1 MYITELSIKRPVVA
15 TVFSM
20 ILVVFGLF
28 VFSKLPVRELPSG
41 LQPPVIQ
48 VQVDYEGASA
58 EIISSEI
65 VEILEDVIGGV
76 EGVKHIDSTAQMGRA
91 EIKIEFETYIDL
103 DVAANDV
110 REKISRVTDNLPQ
123 DAKAPEILKQASG
136 FTTTMWVSVSGSE
149 KWSDL
154 ELGDYSRRFLIDSF
168 ANIKGVGRVLLG
180 GLRSLSVRVYI
191 NPVLLA
197 ANDLTIQEVEQAL
210 RRENI
215 SLPAGSF
222 DGPNLELSISVDKAY
237 KDLSSIKQLPIKKV
251 KNSVIRLEN
260 IAEVKFGPENEKTL
274 FKAQGKDANPNEKIV
289 GIGIY
294 AKSDA
299 STVELSKRIKER
311 IKEIQ
316 KTLPDGLKLG
326 IAFDRSTFIK
336 ASIFEIW
343 KTLFIA
349 FILVVIIIY
358 LFLGNLKAVIVPA
371 VALPISLISSFL
383 GLFIFDLSINIFV
396 LLSFILAIGII
407 TDDSV
412 IMTDAIY
419 HRIEN
424 GETPLVS
431 SLRGAESITFAII
444 STTLVLVA
452 VFLPLIFIEGISGTL
467 FRETAITLTFAIV
480 VSSFVALTL
489 SPMLASKFLNKNMK
503 KTKIV
508 LKFEKYYKFF
518 LEFYSETLNYW
529 INKQKLIIGFM
540 FFVVIASVL
549 LFNFSPKELLPQ
561 EDRGVYLIIGKTDEG
576 SSFQYTADK
585 AEEIERRLI
594 PLIKKEGE
602 SYKRVV
608 MRVPGFGR
616 ASKSYNSFI
625 IIALLDNWKN
635 RDESAKKIMRKAMG
649 KIVTVPQALAFPISP
664 QSIRVSQ
671 FNKPIQLVLLG
682 KNYEELERWQKVIM
696 LELRKNRNLA
706 AVESDYSKNKPE
718 IKLII
723 NRKKAQDLGISIQS
737 IGTTVSTLFSG
748 KTVTKFNQLGKEYP
762 IILQADIK
770 NRKKS
775 ESLSKIFVR
784 SDTTGKL
791 ISLANLVK
799 FEEVG
804 SAKIL
809 ARYDRQRA
817 VTISARLVGDY
828 TLSEAL
834 SYLEK
839 TVNENVPEASI
850 EWKGKSEE
858 LKETSNE
865 LFIIFALALLT
876 AFLVMAANFNSF
888 IHPVVIFLTV
898 PLSVFGGIIFIL
910 LFNSSINIFSQI
922 ALVILIG
929 ISTKNSILIVDWAN
943 QLRRAGKNIKSAALE
958 ACRRRFRA
966 IIMTSLSTM
975 IAMVPLIV
983 GNIGPGAGEGSRLAV
998 GATIFGGMLI
1008 STFFTLYVT
1017 PTMYVLLTKNTKR
1030 IDAIDI
1036 QLSKEL
1042 KR

>member
-1 MYITELSIKRPVVA
+1 MFITDLSIRRPVVSA
-15 TVFSM
+15 VFSM
-20 ILVVFGLF
+20 ILVIFGLF
-28 VFSKLPVRELPSG
+28 VFFKLPVRELPSG
-41 LQPPVIQ
+41 LQPPVVQ
-48 VQVDYEGASA
+48 VQVDYQGASA

-65 VEILEDVIGGV
+65 VEILEDVIGGA
-76 EGVKHIDSTAQMGRA
+76 EGIKNIDSTSENGRGT
-91 EIKIEFETYIDL
+91 IKIEFDTSIDL
-103 DVAANDV
+103 DAAANDIRDRV
-110 REKISRVTDNLPQ
+110 SRVSDNLPE
-123 DAKAPEILKQASG
+123 DSKAPEILKQSAG
-136 FTTTMWVSVSGSE
+136 FTTSMWVSVSTTV
-149 KWSDL
+149 WSDL
-154 ELGDYSRRFLIDSF
+154 EIGDYTRRYLVDNFS
-168 ANIKGVGRVLLG
+168 NVSGVGRVLVG
-180 GLRSLSVRVYI
+180 GLRELSVRIYI
-191 NPVLLA
+191 DPIKLA
-197 ANDLTIQEVEQAL
+197 ANDLTVQDVEQSL

-215 SLPAGSF
+215 SLPAGILETSNVDF
-222 DGPNLELSISVDKAY
+222 TINLDKAY
-237 KDLSSIKQLPIKKV
+237 KDLDSIKRLPIKKV

-260 IAEVKFGPENEKTL
+260 IAEVKFGPVSEKTL
-274 FKAQGKDANPNEKIV
+274 FKSYSKGGKPNEKVV

-294 AKSDA
+294 AKSGA
-299 STVELSKRIKER
+299 STVELSKKIRER
-311 IKEIQ
+311 IKVVQ
-316 KTLPDGLKLG
+316 KTLPDALKLSV
-326 IAFDRSTFIK
+326 AFDRATYIN
-336 ASIFEIW
+336 AAINEVY
-343 KTLFIA
+343 KTLAIA
-349 FILVVIIIY
+349 FILVIIIIY

-371 VALPISLISSFL
+371 VALPVSLISAAL
-383 GLFIFDLSINIFV
+383 GLWFFDLSINIFV
-396 LLSFILAIGII
+396 LLAAILAIVIVV
-407 TDDSV
+407 DDSI

-419 HRIEN
+419 NRIEN
-424 GETPLVS
+424 GETPLVAAVNGS
-431 SLRGAESITFAII
+431 KSVTFAII

-467 FRETAITLTFAIV
+467 FRETAISLTCAIV

-489 SPMLASKFLNKNMK
+489 SPMLASKFLSKDTK

-508 LKFEKYYKFF
+508 LKFEKYYKSF
-518 LEFYSETLNYW
+518 LEFYSETLKYW
-529 INKQKLIIGFM
+529 ITKDKFVTGFI
-540 FFVVIASVL
+540 FSVVVISVL
-549 LFNFSPKELLPQ
+549 LFNFAPKELLPQ

-585 AEEIERRLI
+585 AEEIERRLT
-594 PLIKKEGE
+594 PLINKEGE
-602 SYKRVV
+602 SYKRIV

-682 KNYEELERWQKVIM
+682 KNYEELELWQKVIM
-696 LELRKNRNLA
+696 VELRKNRNLA

-723 NRKKAQDLGISIQS
+723 NRKKAQDLGVSIQS

-762 IILQADIK
+762 IILQANIE

-791 ISLANLVK
+791 ISLANLVE

-817 VTISARLVGDY
+817 VTISARLIGDY

-834 SYLEK
+834 SFIET
-839 TVNENVPEASI
+839 TVSKNAPEARI

-888 IHPVVIFLTV
+888 IHPVVIMLTV

-929 ISTKNSILIVDWAN
+929 MSTKNSILIVDWAN
-943 QLRRAGKNIKSAALE
+943 QLRRAGKNIQSAALE

-975 IAMVPLIV
+975 IAMVPLLI

-1030 IDAIDI
+1030 IDAVDL

>member
-15 TVFSM
+15 AVFSM

-48 VQVDYEGASA
+48 VQVNYEGASA

-76 EGVKHIDSTAQMGRA
+76 EGVKHIDSTAQIGRA
-91 EIKIEFETYIDL
+91 EIKIEFETSIDL

-110 REKISRVTDNLPQ
+110 REKISRVADNLPQ

-274 FKAQGKDANPNEKIV
+274 FKAQGKDGNPNEKIV

-299 STVELSKRIKER
+299 STVELSKRIKKR

-383 GLFIFDLSINIFV
+383 GLWIFDLSINVFV

-508 LKFEKYYKFF
+508 LKFEKYYKSF
-518 LEFYSETLNYW
+518 LEFYTETLNYW
-529 INKQKLIIGFM
+529 ISKHKVIIGFM
-540 FFVVIASVL
+540 FSVVIASVL
-549 LFNFSPKELLPQ
+549 LFNFAPKELLPQ
-561 EDRGVYLIIGKTDEG
+561 EDRGVYLIVGQTDIG
-576 SSFQYTADK
+576 SSYQYTADK
-585 AEEIERRLI
+585 AEKIERRLI
-594 PLIKKEGE
+594 PLVENEDE
-602 SYKRVV
+602 SYKRLVL
-608 MRVPGFGR
+608 RVPGWGTGN
-616 ASKSYNSFI
+616 SYNSFI
-625 IIALLDNWKN
+625 IIALLDDWKDRN
-635 RDESAKKIMRKAMG
+635 ESAQKIMRKAMG
-649 KIVTVPQALAFPISP
+649 KIVTLPQTLAFPISP

-671 FNKPIQLVLLG
+671 FRKPIQLVLQG
-682 KNYEELERWQKVIM
+682 KSYEELERWQKLIM
-696 LELRKNRNLA
+696 MELRKNKNLA
-706 AVESDYSKNKPE
+706 AIESDFSRQNPE
-718 IKLII
+718 VKFII
-723 NRKKAQDLGISIQS
+723 NRKKAQDLGVSIQS
-737 IGTTVSTLFSG
+737 INETVQTLFSG
-748 KTVTKFNQLGKEYP
+748 KTVTKFNQMGKEYP
-762 IILQADIK
+762 IILQAGIE

-775 ESLSKIFVR
+775 ENLTKIFVR
-784 SDTTGKL
+784 SSTTGKL
-791 ISLANLVK
+791 ISLANLVE

-839 TVNENVPEASI
+839 TVNENVPEARI

-898 PLSVFGGIIFIL
+898 PLSIFGGIIFIL

-943 QLRRAGKNIKSAALE
+943 QLRRAGKNIQSAALE

-975 IAMVPLIV
+975 IAMVPLLV

-1030 IDAIDI
+1030 IDAVDL
-1036 QLSKEL
+1036 QLNKEL

>member
-15 TVFSM
+15 AVFSM

-76 EGVKHIDSTAQMGRA
+76 EGVKHIDSTAQIGRA
-91 EIKIEFETYIDL
+91 EIKIEFETSIDL

-110 REKISRVTDNLPQ
+110 REKISRVADNLPQ

-210 RRENI
+210 RRENM

-274 FKAQGKDANPNEKIV
+274 FKAQGKDGNPNEKIV

-299 STVELSKRIKER
+299 STVELSKRIKKR

-383 GLFIFDLSINIFV
+383 GLWIFDLSINVFV

-508 LKFEKYYKFF
+508 LKFEKYYKSF
-518 LEFYSETLNYW
+518 LEFYMETLNYW
-529 INKQKLIIGFM
+529 IRKHKVIIGFM
-540 FFVVIASVL
+540 FSVVIASVL
-549 LFNFSPKELLPQ
+549 LFNFAPKELLPQ
-561 EDRGVYLIIGKTDEG
+561 EDRGVYLIVGQTDIG
-576 SSFQYTADK
+576 SSYQYTADK
-585 AEEIERRLI
+585 AEKIERRLI
-594 PLIKKEGE
+594 PLVENEDE
-602 SYKRVV
+602 SYKRLVL
-608 MRVPGFGR
+608 RVPGWGTGN
-616 ASKSYNSFI
+616 SYNSFI
-625 IIALLDNWKN
+625 IIALLDDWKDRN
-635 RDESAKKIMRKAMG
+635 ESAQKIMRKAMG
-649 KIVTVPQALAFPISP
+649 KIVTLPQTLAFPISP

-671 FNKPIQLVLLG
+671 FRKPIQLVLQG
-682 KNYEELERWQKVIM
+682 KSYEELERWQKLIM
-696 LELRKNRNLA
+696 MELRKNKNLA
-706 AVESDYSKNKPE
+706 AIESDFSRQNPE
-718 IKLII
+718 VKFII
-723 NRKKAQDLGISIQS
+723 NRKKAQDLGVSIQS
-737 IGTTVSTLFSG
+737 INETVQTLFSG
-748 KTVTKFNQLGKEYP
+748 KTVTKFNQMGKEYP
-762 IILQADIK
+762 IILQAGIE

-775 ESLSKIFVR
+775 ENLTKIFVR
-784 SDTTGKL
+784 SSTTGKL
-791 ISLANLVK
+791 ISLANLVE

-839 TVNENVPEASI
+839 TVNENVPEARI

-898 PLSVFGGIIFIL
+898 PLSIFGGIIFIL

-943 QLRRAGKNIKSAALE
+943 QLRRAGKNIQSAALE

-975 IAMVPLIV
+975 IAMVPLLV

-1030 IDAIDI
+1030 IDAVDL
-1036 QLSKEL
+1036 QLNKEL

>member
-15 TVFSM
+15 AVFSM

-48 VQVDYEGASA
+48 VQINYEGASA

-76 EGVKHIDSTAQMGRA
+76 EGVKHIDSTAQIGRA
-91 EIKIEFETYIDL
+91 EIKIEFETSIDL

-110 REKISRVTDNLPQ
+110 REKISRVADNLPQ
-123 DAKAPEILKQASG
+123 DAKAPEILKQSSG

-210 RRENI
+210 RRENM

-274 FKAQGKDANPNEKIV
+274 FKAQGKDGNPNEKIV

-299 STVELSKRIKER
+299 STVELSKRIKKR

-383 GLFIFDLSINIFV
+383 GLYIFDLSINVFV

-508 LKFEKYYKFF
+508 LKFEKYYKSF
-518 LEFYSETLNYW
+518 LEFYTETLNYW
-529 INKQKLIIGFM
+529 ISKHKVIIGFM
-540 FFVVIASVL
+540 FSVVIASVL
-549 LFNFSPKELLPQ
+549 LFNFAPKELLPQ
-561 EDRGVYLIIGKTDEG
+561 EDRGVYLIVGQTDIG
-576 SSFQYTADK
+576 SSYQYTADK
-585 AEEIERRLI
+585 AEKIERRLI
-594 PLIKKEGE
+594 PLVENEDE
-602 SYKRVV
+602 SYKRLVL
-608 MRVPGFGR
+608 RVPGWGTGN
-616 ASKSYNSFI
+616 SYNSFI
-625 IIALLDNWKN
+625 IIALLDDWKDRN
-635 RDESAKKIMRKAMG
+635 ESAQKIMRKAMG
-649 KIVTVPQALAFPISP
+649 KIVTLPQTLAFPISP

-671 FNKPIQLVLLG
+671 FRKPIQLVLQG
-682 KNYEELERWQKVIM
+682 KSYEELERWQKLIM
-696 LELRKNRNLA
+696 MELRKNKNLA
-706 AVESDYSKNKPE
+706 AIESDFSRQNPE
-718 IKLII
+718 VKFII
-723 NRKKAQDLGISIQS
+723 NRKKAQDLGVSIQS
-737 IGTTVSTLFSG
+737 INETVQTLFSG
-748 KTVTKFNQLGKEYP
+748 KTVTKFNQMGKEYP
-762 IILQADIK
+762 IILQAGIE

-775 ESLSKIFVR
+775 ENLTKIFVR
-784 SDTTGKL
+784 SSTTGKL
-791 ISLANLVK
+791 ISLANLVE

-834 SYLEK
+834 GYLEK
-839 TVNENVPEASI
+839 TVNENVPEARI

-898 PLSVFGGIIFIL
+898 PLSIFGGIIFIL

-943 QLRRAGKNIKSAALE
+943 QLRRAGKNIQSAALE

-975 IAMVPLIV
+975 IAMVPLLI

-1030 IDAIDI
+1030 IDAVDL

>member
-1 MYITELSIKRPVVA
+1 MFITDLSIRRPVVSA
-15 TVFSM
+15 VFSM
-20 ILVVFGLF
+20 ILVIFGLF
-28 VFSKLPVRELPSG
+28 VFFKLPVRELPSG
-41 LQPPVIQ
+41 LQPPVVQ
-48 VQVDYEGASA
+48 VQVDYQGASA

-65 VEILEDVIGGV
+65 VEILEDVIGGA
-76 EGVKHIDSTAQMGRA
+76 EGIKNIDSTSENGRGT
-91 EIKIEFETYIDL
+91 IKIEFDTSIDL
-103 DVAANDV
+103 DAAANDIRDRV
-110 REKISRVTDNLPQ
+110 SRVSDNLPE
-123 DAKAPEILKQASG
+123 DSKAPEILKQSAG
-136 FTTTMWVSVSGSE
+136 FTTSMWVSVSTTV
-149 KWSDL
+149 WSDL
-154 ELGDYSRRFLIDSF
+154 EIGDYTRRYLVDNFS
-168 ANIKGVGRVLLG
+168 NVSGVGRVLVG
-180 GLRSLSVRVYI
+180 GLRELSVRIYI
-191 NPVLLA
+191 DPIKLA
-197 ANDLTIQEVEQAL
+197 ANDLTVQDVEQSL

-215 SLPAGSF
+215 SLPAGILETSNVDF
-222 DGPNLELSISVDKAY
+222 TINLDKAY
-237 KDLSSIKQLPIKKV
+237 KDLDSIKRLPIKKV

-260 IAEVKFGPENEKTL
+260 IAEVKFGPVSEKTL
-274 FKAQGKDANPNEKIV
+274 FKSYSKGGKPNEKVV

-294 AKSDA
+294 AKSGA
-299 STVELSKRIKER
+299 STVELSKKIRER
-311 IKEIQ
+311 IKVVQ
-316 KTLPDGLKLG
+316 KTLPDALKLSV
-326 IAFDRSTFIK
+326 AFDRATYIN
-336 ASIFEIW
+336 AAINEVY
-343 KTLFIA
+343 KTLAIA
-349 FILVVIIIY
+349 FILVIIIIY

-371 VALPISLISSFL
+371 VALPVSLISAAL
-383 GLFIFDLSINIFV
+383 GLWFFDLSINIFV
-396 LLSFILAIGII
+396 LLAAILAIGIVV
-407 TDDSV
+407 DDSI

-419 HRIEN
+419 NRIEN
-424 GETPLVS
+424 GETPLVAAVNGS
-431 SLRGAESITFAII
+431 KSVTFAII

-467 FRETAITLTFAIV
+467 FRETAISLTCAIV

-489 SPMLASKFLNKNMK
+489 SPMLASKFLSKDTK

-508 LKFEKYYKFF
+508 LKFEKYYKSF
-518 LEFYSETLNYW
+518 LEFYSETLKYW
-529 INKQKLIIGFM
+529 ITKDKFVTGFI
-540 FFVVIASVL
+540 FSVVVISVL
-549 LFNFSPKELLPQ
+549 LFNFAPKELLPQ

-585 AEEIERRLI
+585 AEEIERRLT
-594 PLIKKEGE
+594 PLINKEGE
-602 SYKRVV
+602 SYKRIV

-682 KNYEELERWQKVIM
+682 KNYEELELWQKVIM
-696 LELRKNRNLA
+696 VELRKNRNLA

-723 NRKKAQDLGISIQS
+723 NRKKAQDLGVSIQS

-762 IILQADIK
+762 IILQADIE

-791 ISLANLVK
+791 ISLANLVE

-817 VTISARLVGDY
+817 VTISARLIGDY

-834 SYLEK
+834 SFIET
-839 TVNENVPEASI
+839 TVSKNAPEARI

-888 IHPVVIFLTV
+888 IHPVVIMLTV

-929 ISTKNSILIVDWAN
+929 MSTKNSILIVDWAN
-943 QLRRAGKNIKSAALE
+943 QLRRAGKNIQSAALE

-975 IAMVPLIV
+975 IAMVPLLI

-1030 IDAIDI
+1030 IDAVDL

>member
-1 MYITELSIKRPVVA
+1 MYITDLSIRRPVVA
-15 TVFSM
+15 AVFSM

-28 VFSKLPVRELPSG
+28 VFWKLPVRELPSG
-41 LQPPVIQ
+41 LQPPVVQ
-48 VQVDYEGASA
+48 VQVDYQGASA

-65 VEILEDVIGGV
+65 VEIIEDVLGGA
-76 EGVKHIDSTAQMGRA
+76 EGIKNIDSTSENGRGT
-91 EIKIEFETYIDL
+91 IKIEFDTSIDL
-103 DVAANDV
+103 DAATNDIRDRV
-110 REKISRVTDNLPQ
+110 SRVADNLPE
-123 DAKAPEILKQASG
+123 DAESPEILKQSAG
-136 FTTTMWVSVSGSE
+136 FTTSMWLSVSSST
-149 KWSDL
+149 WSDL
-154 ELGDYSRRFLIDSF
+154 EIGDYTRRYLVDNFS
-168 ANIKGVGRVLLG
+168 NVKGVGRILVG
-180 GLRSLSVRVYI
+180 GLRELSVRIYI
-191 NPVLLA
+191 SPAKLA
-197 ANDLTIQEVEQAL
+197 ANNLTIQEVEQAL
-210 RRENI
+210 RKENI
-215 SLPAGSF
+215 SLPAGSLEATNI
-222 DGPNLELSISVDKAY
+222 DLTINLDKAY
-237 KDLSSIKQLPIKKV
+237 KDLSSIKQLPIKKI

-260 IAEVKFGPENEKTL
+260 IADVKYGPVSEKTL
-274 FKAQGKDANPNEKIV
+274 FKAQSKEGKPNEKVV

-294 AKSDA
+294 AKSGA
-299 STVELSKRIKER
+299 STVELSKKIKER
-311 IKEIQ
+311 IKEVE
-316 KTLPDGLKLG
+316 KTLPEGLKLG
-326 IAFDRSTFIK
+326 VSFDRATYIN
-336 ASIFEIW
+336 AAITEVY
-343 KTLFIA
+343 KTLVIA

-371 VALPISLISSFL
+371 VALPVSLISAAL
-383 GLFIFDLSINIFV
+383 GLWFFDLSINIFV
-396 LLSFILAIGII
+396 LLAAILAIGII

-419 HRIEN
+419 NRIEN
-424 GETPLVS
+424 GETPLVAAVNGS
-431 SLRGAESITFAII
+431 KSVTFAII

-467 FRETAITLTFAIV
+467 FRETAISLTFAIV

-489 SPMLASKFLNKNMK
+489 SPMLGSKFLNTNKK
-503 KTKIV
+503 KTRII
-508 LKFEKYYKFF
+508 LRFEKYYKSF

-529 INKQKLIIGFM
+529 INKQKIIIIFM
-540 FFVVIASVL
+540 FSIIAVSIL
-549 LFNFSPKELLPQ
+549 LFNFASKELLPQ
-561 EDRGVYLIIGKTDEG
+561 EDRGVYLVIGKTDEG

-602 SYKRVV
+602 SYKRVI

-625 IIALLDNWKN
+625 IIALLDDWKERN
-635 RDESAKKIMRKAMG
+635 ESAKKIMRKAIG
-649 KIVTVPQALAFPISP
+649 KIVSVPQALAFPISP
-664 QSIRVSQ
+664 QSIRVSSY
-671 FNKPIQLVLLG
+671 NKPVQMVLLG
-682 KNYEELERWQKVIM
+682 NSYDQLEKWQKLLM
-696 LELRKNRNLA
+696 FELRKNRNLA
-706 AVESDYSKNKPE
+706 AIESDYSKNKPE
-718 IKLII
+718 IKLVI
-723 NRKKAQDLGISIQS
+723 NRKKAQDLGVSIQS
-737 IGTTVSTLFSG
+737 IGSTISTLFSG
-748 KTVTKFNQLGKEYP
+748 KTVTKFNKLGKEYP
-762 IILQADIK
+762 IILQADIE

-775 ESLSKIFVR
+775 GTLSKIFVR
-784 SDTTGKL
+784 SDSSGKL
-791 ISLANLVK
+791 ISLANLVE

-817 VTISARLVGDY
+817 VTISARLIGDY

-834 SYLEK
+834 NFLEK
-839 TVNENVPEASI
+839 TVNRVTPEARI

-865 LFIIFALALLT
+865 LFIIFALALIT

-888 IHPVVIFLTV
+888 IHPAVIMLTV

-943 QLRRAGKNIKSAALE
+943 QLRRSGKNIQVAAVE
-958 ACRRRFRA
+958 ACKRRFRA

-975 IAMVPLIV
+975 IAMVPLLI

-1017 PTMYVLLTKNTKR
+1017 PTMYVLLTKNTER
-1030 IDAIDI
+1030 IDAVDL
-1036 QLSKEL
+1036 QLNKEL

>member
-1 MYITELSIKRPVVA
+1 MFITDLSIRRPVVSA
-15 TVFSM
+15 VFSM

-28 VFSKLPVRELPSG
+28 VFWKLPVRELPSG
-41 LQPPVIQ
+41 LQPPVVQ
-48 VQVDYEGASA
+48 VQVDYQGASA

-65 VEILEDVIGGV
+65 VEIIEDVIGGA
-76 EGVKHIDSTAQMGRA
+76 EGIKNIDSTSENGRA
-91 EIKIEFETYIDL
+91 TIKIEFDTSIDL
-103 DVAANDV
+103 DAATNDIRDRV
-110 REKISRVTDNLPQ
+110 SRVADNLPE
-123 DAKAPEILKQASG
+123 DADAPEILKQSAG
-136 FTTTMWVSVSGSE
+136 FTTSMWLSVSSTT
-149 KWSDL
+149 WTDL
-154 ELGDYSRRFLIDSF
+154 EIGDYTRRYLVDNFS
-168 ANIKGVGRVLLG
+168 NVKGVGRILVG
-180 GLRSLSVRVYI
+180 GLRELSVRIYI
-191 NPVLLA
+191 SPTKLA
-197 ANDLTIQEVEQAL
+197 ANDLTVQEVEQAI
-210 RRENI
+210 RNENI
-215 SLPAGSF
+215 SLPAGSLEATNI
-222 DGPNLELSISVDKAY
+222 DLTINLDKAY
-237 KDLSSIKQLPIKKV
+237 KDLSSIKQLPIKKI

-260 IAEVKFGPENEKTL
+260 VAEIKYGPVSEKTL
-274 FKAQGKDANPNEKIV
+274 FKAQSKEGGPNEKVV

-294 AKSDA
+294 AKSGA
-299 STVELSKRIKER
+299 STVELSKKIRER
-311 IKEIQ
+311 IKVVQ

-326 IAFDRSTFIK
+326 VSFDRATYINAAINEVYKTLAIAFV
-336 ASIFEIW
+336 
-343 KTLFIA
+343 
-349 FILVVIIIY
+349 LVVIIIY

-371 VALPISLISSFL
+371 VALPVSLISAAL
-383 GLFIFDLSINIFV
+383 GLWFFDLSINIFV
-396 LLSFILAIGII
+396 LLAAILAIGIVV
-407 TDDSV
+407 DDSI

-419 HRIEN
+419 NRVEN
-424 GETPLVS
+424 GETPLVAS
-431 SLRGAESITFAII
+431 VNGSKSVTFAII

-467 FRETAITLTFAIV
+467 FRETAISLTFAIV

-489 SPMLASKFLNKNMK
+489 SPMLGSKFLSKNTK
-503 KTKIV
+503 KSKVV
-508 LKFEKYYKFF
+508 LKFDKYYQAF

-529 INKQKLIIGFM
+529 INKQRLVIGFM
-540 FFVVIASVL
+540 IFVVLASVL

-561 EDRGVYLIIGKTDEG
+561 EDRGVYLVIGKTDEG

-585 AEEIERRLI
+585 AEEIESRLI
-594 PLIKKEGE
+594 PLIKKDGE
-602 SYKRVV
+602 SYKRVI

-625 IIALLDNWKN
+625 IIALLDDWKDRN
-635 RDESAKKIMRKAMG
+635 ESAKKIMRKAIG

-664 QSIRVSQ
+664 QSIRVSSY
-671 FNKPIQLVLLG
+671 NKPVQMVLLG
-682 KNYEELERWQKVIM
+682 NSYDQLERWQKLIM

-706 AVESDYSKNKPE
+706 AVESDYSRNKPE
-718 IKLII
+718 IKVVI
-723 NRKKAQDLGISIQS
+723 NRKKAQDLGVSIQS
-737 IGTTVSTLFSG
+737 IGSTVNTLFSG
-748 KTVTKFNQLGKEYP
+748 KTVTKFNRLGKEYP

-791 ISLANLVK
+791 ISLANLVEFK
-799 FEEVG
+799 EVG

-817 VTISARLVGDY
+817 VTISARLIGDY
-828 TLSEAL
+828 TLSEAI

-839 TVNENVPEASI
+839 IVSKNASDARI

-865 LFIIFALALLT
+865 LFIIFALALVT

-888 IHPVVIFLTV
+888 IHPAVIMLTV

-943 QLRRAGKNIKSAALE
+943 QLRRSGKNIQSAALE

-966 IIMTSLSTM
+966 IIMTSISTM
-975 IAMVPLIV
+975 IAMLPLLV

-1017 PTMYVLLTKNTKR
+1017 PTMYVLFTKNTKR
-1030 IDAIDI
+1030 IDAVDL

>member
-1 MYITELSIKRPVVA
+1 MFITDLSIRRPVVSA
-15 TVFSM
+15 VFSM
-20 ILVVFGLF
+20 ILVIFGLF
-28 VFSKLPVRELPSG
+28 VFFKLPVRELPSG
-41 LQPPVIQ
+41 LQPPVVQ
-48 VQVDYEGASA
+48 VQVDYQGASA

-65 VEILEDVIGGV
+65 VEILEDVIGGA
-76 EGVKHIDSTAQMGRA
+76 EGIKNIDSTSENGRGT
-91 EIKIEFETYIDL
+91 IKIEFDTSIDL
-103 DVAANDV
+103 DAAANDIRDRV
-110 REKISRVTDNLPQ
+110 SRVSDNLPE
-123 DAKAPEILKQASG
+123 DSKAPEILKQSAG
-136 FTTTMWVSVSGSE
+136 FTTSMWVSVSTTV
-149 KWSDL
+149 WSDL
-154 ELGDYSRRFLIDSF
+154 EIGDYTRRYLVDNFS
-168 ANIKGVGRVLLG
+168 NVPGVGRVLVG
-180 GLRSLSVRVYI
+180 GLRELSVRIYI
-191 NPVLLA
+191 DPIKLA
-197 ANDLTIQEVEQAL
+197 ANDLTVQDVEQSL

-215 SLPAGSF
+215 SLPAGILETSNVDF
-222 DGPNLELSISVDKAY
+222 TINLDKAY
-237 KDLSSIKQLPIKKV
+237 KDLDSIKRLPIKKV

-260 IAEVKFGPENEKTL
+260 IAEVKFGPVSEKTL
-274 FKAQGKDANPNEKIV
+274 FKSYSKGGKPNEKVV

-294 AKSDA
+294 AKSGA
-299 STVELSKRIKER
+299 STVELSKKIRER
-311 IKEIQ
+311 IKVVQ
-316 KTLPDGLKLG
+316 KTLPDALKLSV
-326 IAFDRSTFIK
+326 AFDRATYIN
-336 ASIFEIW
+336 AAINEVY
-343 KTLFIA
+343 KTLAIA

-358 LFLGNLKAVIVPA
+358 LFLGNIKAVIVPA
-371 VALPISLISSFL
+371 VALPVSLISAAL
-383 GLFIFDLSINIFV
+383 GLWFFGLSINIFV
-396 LLSFILAIGII
+396 LLAAILAIGII

-424 GETPLVS
+424 GETPLLAAVNGS
-431 SLRGAESITFAII
+431 KSVTFAII

-467 FRETAITLTFAIV
+467 FRETAISLTCAIV

-489 SPMLASKFLNKNMK
+489 SPMLASKFLSKDTK

-508 LKFEKYYKFF
+508 LKFEKYYKSF
-518 LEFYSETLNYW
+518 LEFYSETLKYW
-529 INKQKLIIGFM
+529 ITKDKFVTGFI
-540 FFVVIASVL
+540 FSVVVISVL
-549 LFNFSPKELLPQ
+549 LFNFAPKELLPQ

-585 AEEIERRLI
+585 AEEIERRLT
-594 PLIKKEGE
+594 PLINKEGE
-602 SYKRVV
+602 SYKRIV

-682 KNYEELERWQKVIM
+682 KNYEELELWQKVIM
-696 LELRKNRNLA
+696 VELRKNRNLA

-723 NRKKAQDLGISIQS
+723 NRKKAQDLGVSIQS

-762 IILQADIK
+762 IILQANIE

-791 ISLANLVK
+791 ISLANLVE

-817 VTISARLVGDY
+817 VTISARLIGDY

-834 SYLEK
+834 SFIET
-839 TVNENVPEASI
+839 TVSKNAPEARI

-888 IHPVVIFLTV
+888 IHPVVIMLTV

-929 ISTKNSILIVDWAN
+929 MSTKNSILIVDWAN
-943 QLRRAGKNIKSAALE
+943 QLRRAGKNIQSAALE

-975 IAMVPLIV
+975 IAMVPLLI

-1030 IDAIDI
+1030 IDAVDL

>member
-1 MYITELSIKRPVVA
+1 MFITDLSIRRPVVSA
-15 TVFSM
+15 VFSI

-28 VFSKLPVRELPSG
+28 VFWKLPVRELPSG
-41 LQPPVIQ
+41 LQPPVVQ
-48 VQVDYEGASA
+48 VQVDYQGASA

-65 VEILEDVIGGV
+65 VEIIEDVIGGA
-76 EGVKHIDSTAQMGRA
+76 EGIKNIDSTSENGRA
-91 EIKIEFETYIDL
+91 TIKIEFDTSIDL
-103 DVAANDV
+103 DAATNDIRDRV
-110 REKISRVTDNLPQ
+110 SRVADNLPE
-123 DAKAPEILKQASG
+123 DSDAPEILKQSAG
-136 FTTTMWVSVSGSE
+136 FTTSMWLSVSSTT
-149 KWSDL
+149 WSDL
-154 ELGDYSRRFLIDSF
+154 EIGDYTRRYLVDNFS
-168 ANIKGVGRVLLG
+168 NVKGVGRILVG
-180 GLRSLSVRVYI
+180 GLRELSVRVYI
-191 NPVLLA
+191 SPAKLA

-210 RRENI
+210 RKENI
-215 SLPAGSF
+215 SLPAGSLEATNI
-222 DGPNLELSISVDKAY
+222 DLTINLDKAY
-237 KDLSSIKQLPIKKV
+237 KDLSSIKQLPIKKI

-260 IAEVKFGPENEKTL
+260 IAEVKYGPVSEKTL
-274 FKAQGKDANPNEKIV
+274 FKAQSKDGEPNEKVV

-294 AKSDA
+294 AKSGA
-299 STVELSKRIKER
+299 STVELSKKIRER
-311 IKEIQ
+311 IKIVQ

-326 IAFDRSTFIK
+326 VSFDRATYINAAINEVYKTLVIAFF
-336 ASIFEIW
+336 
-343 KTLFIA
+343 
-349 FILVVIIIY
+349 LVVIIIY

-371 VALPISLISSFL
+371 VALPVSLISAAL
-383 GLFIFDLSINIFV
+383 GLWFFDLSINIFV
-396 LLSFILAIGII
+396 LLAAILAIGIVV
-407 TDDSV
+407 DDSI

-419 HRIEN
+419 NRVEN
-424 GETPLVS
+424 GESPLVAS
-431 SLRGAESITFAII
+431 VNGSKSVTFAII

-467 FRETAITLTFAIV
+467 FRETAISLTFAII

-489 SPMLASKFLNKNMK
+489 SPMLGSKFLNA
-503 KTKIV
+503 KTKKSKVV
-508 LKFEKYYKFF
+508 LKFEKYYKSF
-518 LEFYSETLNYW
+518 LDFYSETLNYW
-529 INKQKLIIGFM
+529 INKQKLIVGFM
-540 FFVVIASVL
+540 FFIVIASVL
-549 LFNFSPKELLPQ
+549 LFNFAPKELLPQ
-561 EDRGVYLIIGKTDEG
+561 EDRGVYLVIGKTDEG

-594 PLIKKEGE
+594 PLIKKDGE
-602 SYKRVV
+602 SYKRVI

-625 IIALLDNWKN
+625 IIALLDDWKD
-635 RDESAKKIMRKAMG
+635 RSESAKKIMRKAIG

-664 QSIRVSQ
+664 QSIRVSSY
-671 FNKPIQLVLLG
+671 NKPVQMVLLG
-682 KNYEELERWQKVIM
+682 NSYDQLERWQKSIM
-696 LELRKNRNLA
+696 IELRKNKNLA
-706 AVESDYSKNKPE
+706 AVESDYSRNKPE
-718 IKLII
+718 IKLVI
-723 NRKKAQDLGISIQS
+723 NRKKAQDLGVSIQS
-737 IGTTVSTLFSG
+737 IGSTINTLFSG
-748 KTVTKFNQLGKEYP
+748 KTVTKFNRKGKEYP
-762 IILQADIK
+762 IILQANID

-775 ESLSKIFVR
+775 ETLSKIFVR

-791 ISLANLVK
+791 VSLANLVE
-799 FEEVG
+799 FNEVG

-828 TLSEAL
+828 TLTEAL

-839 TVNENVPEASI
+839 TTNKNVPDARI

-865 LFIIFALALLT
+865 LFIIFALALVT

-888 IHPVVIFLTV
+888 IHPAVIMLTV

-943 QLRRAGKNIKSAALE
+943 QLRRTGKNIQSAALE

-975 IAMVPLIV
+975 IAMLPLLV

-1030 IDAIDI
+1030 IDAVDL
-1036 QLSKEL
+1036 QLSREL
-1042 KR
+1042 KK

>member
-15 TVFSM
+15 AVFSM

-48 VQVDYEGASA
+48 VQVNYEGASA

-76 EGVKHIDSTAQMGRA
+76 EGVKHIDSTAQIGRA
-91 EIKIEFETYIDL
+91 EIKIEFETSIDL

-110 REKISRVTDNLPQ
+110 REKISRVADNLPQ
-123 DAKAPEILKQASG
+123 DAKAPEILKQSSG

-210 RRENI
+210 RRENM

-274 FKAQGKDANPNEKIV
+274 FKAQGKDGNPNEKIV

-299 STVELSKRIKER
+299 STVELSKRIKKR

-383 GLFIFDLSINIFV
+383 GLWIFDLSINVFV

-424 GETPLVS
+424 GETPLVA

-508 LKFEKYYKFF
+508 LKFEKYYKSF
-518 LEFYSETLNYW
+518 LEFYTETLNYW
-529 INKQKLIIGFM
+529 ISKHKVIIGFM
-540 FFVVIASVL
+540 FSVVIASVL
-549 LFNFSPKELLPQ
+549 LFNFAPKELLPQ
-561 EDRGVYLIIGKTDEG
+561 EDRGVYLIVGQTDIG
-576 SSFQYTADK
+576 SSYQYTVDK
-585 AEEIERRLI
+585 AEKIERRLI
-594 PLIKKEGE
+594 PLVENEDE
-602 SYKRVV
+602 SYKRLVL
-608 MRVPGFGR
+608 RVPGWGTGN
-616 ASKSYNSFI
+616 SYNSFI
-625 IIALLDNWKN
+625 IIALLDDWKDRN
-635 RDESAKKIMRKAMG
+635 ESAQKIMRKAMG
-649 KIVTVPQALAFPISP
+649 KIVTLPQTLAFPISP

-671 FNKPIQLVLLG
+671 FRKPIQLVLQG
-682 KNYEELERWQKVIM
+682 KSYEELERWQKLIM
-696 LELRKNRNLA
+696 MELRKNKNLA
-706 AVESDYSKNKPE
+706 AIESDFSRQNPE
-718 IKLII
+718 VKFII
-723 NRKKAQDLGISIQS
+723 NRKKAQDLGVSIQS
-737 IGTTVSTLFSG
+737 INETVQTLFSG
-748 KTVTKFNQLGKEYP
+748 KTVTKFNQMGKEYP
-762 IILQADIK
+762 IILQAGIE

-775 ESLSKIFVR
+775 ENLTKIFVR
-784 SDTTGKL
+784 SSTTGKL
-791 ISLANLVK
+791 ISLANLVE

-839 TVNENVPEASI
+839 TVNENVSEARI
-850 EWKGKSEE
+850 KWKGKSEE

-898 PLSVFGGIIFIL
+898 PLSIFGGIIFIL

-943 QLRRAGKNIKSAALE
+943 QLRRAGKNIQSAALE

-975 IAMVPLIV
+975 IAMVPLLV

-1030 IDAIDI
+1030 IDAVDL
-1036 QLSKEL
+1036 QLNKEL

>member
-15 TVFSM
+15 AVFSM

-48 VQVDYEGASA
+48 VQVNYEGASA

-76 EGVKHIDSTAQMGRA
+76 EGVKHIDSTAQIGRA
-91 EIKIEFETYIDL
+91 EIKIEFETSIDL

-210 RRENI
+210 RRENM

-274 FKAQGKDANPNEKIV
+274 FKAQGKDGNPNEKIV

-299 STVELSKRIKER
+299 STVELSKRIKKR

-383 GLFIFDLSINIFV
+383 GLWIFDLSINVFV

-424 GETPLVS
+424 GETPLVA

-508 LKFEKYYKFF
+508 LKFEKYYKSF
-518 LEFYSETLNYW
+518 LEFYTETLNYW
-529 INKQKLIIGFM
+529 ISKHKVIIGFM
-540 FFVVIASVL
+540 FSVVIASVL
-549 LFNFSPKELLPQ
+549 LFNFAPKELLPQ
-561 EDRGVYLIIGKTDEG
+561 EDRGVYLIVGQTDIG
-576 SSFQYTADK
+576 SSYQYTVDK
-585 AEEIERRLI
+585 AEKIERRLI
-594 PLIKKEGE
+594 PLVENEDE
-602 SYKRVV
+602 SYKRLVL
-608 MRVPGFGR
+608 RVPGWGTGN
-616 ASKSYNSFI
+616 SYNSFI
-625 IIALLDNWKN
+625 IIALLDDWKDRN
-635 RDESAKKIMRKAMG
+635 ESAQKIMRKAMG
-649 KIVTVPQALAFPISP
+649 KIVTLPQTLAFPISP

-671 FNKPIQLVLLG
+671 FRKPIQLVLQG
-682 KNYEELERWQKVIM
+682 KSYEELERWQKLIM
-696 LELRKNRNLA
+696 MELRKNKNLA
-706 AVESDYSKNKPE
+706 AIESDFSRQNPE
-718 IKLII
+718 VKFII
-723 NRKKAQDLGISIQS
+723 NRKKAQDLGVSIQS
-737 IGTTVSTLFSG
+737 INETVQTLFSG
-748 KTVTKFNQLGKEYP
+748 KTVTKFNQMGKEYP
-762 IILQADIK
+762 IILQAGIE

-775 ESLSKIFVR
+775 ENLTKIFVR
-784 SDTTGKL
+784 SSTTGKL
-791 ISLANLVK
+791 ISLANLVE

-839 TVNENVPEASI
+839 TVNENVPEARI

-898 PLSVFGGIIFIL
+898 PLSIFGGIIFIL

-943 QLRRAGKNIKSAALE
+943 QLRRAGKNIQSAALE

-975 IAMVPLIV
+975 IAMVPLLV

-1030 IDAIDI
+1030 IDAVDL
-1036 QLSKEL
+1036 QLNKEL

>member
-15 TVFSM
+15 AVFSM

-76 EGVKHIDSTAQMGRA
+76 EGVKHIDSTAQIGRA
-91 EIKIEFETYIDL
+91 EIKIEFETSIDL

-110 REKISRVTDNLPQ
+110 REKISRVADNLPQ

-210 RRENI
+210 RRENM

-274 FKAQGKDANPNEKIV
+274 FKAQGKDGNPNEKIV

-299 STVELSKRIKER
+299 STVELSKRIKKR

-383 GLFIFDLSINIFV
+383 GLWIFDLSINVFV

-508 LKFEKYYKFF
+508 LKFEKYYKSF
-518 LEFYSETLNYW
+518 LEFYIETLNYW
-529 INKQKLIIGFM
+529 ISKHKVIIGFM
-540 FFVVIASVL
+540 FSVVIVSVL
-549 LFNFSPKELLPQ
+549 LFNFAPKELLPQ
-561 EDRGVYLIIGKTDEG
+561 EDRGVYLIIGQTDIG
-576 SSFQYTADK
+576 SSYQYTADK
-585 AEEIERRLI
+585 AEKIERRLI
-594 PLIKKEGE
+594 PLVEKEDE
-602 SYKRVV
+602 SYKRLVL
-608 MRVPGFGR
+608 RVPGWGTGN
-616 ASKSYNSFI
+616 SYNSFI
-625 IIALLDNWKN
+625 IIALLDDWKDRN
-635 RDESAKKIMRKAMG
+635 ESAQKIMRKAMG
-649 KIVTVPQALAFPISP
+649 KIVTLPQTLAFPISP

-671 FNKPIQLVLLG
+671 FRKPIQLVLQG
-682 KNYEELERWQKVIM
+682 KSYEELERWQKLIM
-696 LELRKNRNLA
+696 MELRKNKNLA
-706 AVESDYSKNKPE
+706 AIESDFSRQNPE
-718 IKLII
+718 VKFII
-723 NRKKAQDLGISIQS
+723 NRKKAQDLGVSIQS
-737 IGTTVSTLFSG
+737 INETVQTLFSG
-748 KTVTKFNQLGKEYP
+748 KTVTKFNQMGKEYP
-762 IILQADIK
+762 IILQAGIE

-775 ESLSKIFVR
+775 ENLTKIFVR
-784 SDTTGKL
+784 SSTTGKL
-791 ISLANLVK
+791 ISLANLVE

-839 TVNENVPEASI
+839 TVNENVPEARI

-898 PLSVFGGIIFIL
+898 PLSIFGGIIFIL

-943 QLRRAGKNIKSAALE
+943 QLRRAGKNIQSAALE

-975 IAMVPLIV
+975 IAMVPLLV

-1030 IDAIDI
+1030 IDAVDL
-1036 QLSKEL
+1036 QLNKEL

>member
-15 TVFSM
+15 AVFSM

-76 EGVKHIDSTAQMGRA
+76 EGVKHIDSTAQIGRA
-91 EIKIEFETYIDL
+91 EIKIEFETSIDL

-110 REKISRVTDNLPQ
+110 REKISRVADNLPQ

-210 RRENI
+210 RRENM

-274 FKAQGKDANPNEKIV
+274 FKAQGKDGNPNEKIV

-299 STVELSKRIKER
+299 SIVELSKRIKKR

-336 ASIFEIW
+336 ASILEIW

-383 GLFIFDLSINIFV
+383 GLWMFDLSINIFV

-508 LKFEKYYKFF
+508 LKFEKYYKSF
-518 LEFYSETLNYW
+518 LEFYTETLNYW
-529 INKQKLIIGFM
+529 ISKHKVIIGFM
-540 FFVVIASVL
+540 FSVVIASVL
-549 LFNFSPKELLPQ
+549 LFNFAPKELLPQ
-561 EDRGVYLIIGKTDEG
+561 EDRGVYLIVGQTDIG
-576 SSFQYTADK
+576 SSYQYTADK
-585 AEEIERRLI
+585 AEKIERRLI
-594 PLIKKEGE
+594 PLVENEDE
-602 SYKRVV
+602 SYKRLVL
-608 MRVPGFGR
+608 RVPGWGTGN
-616 ASKSYNSFI
+616 SYNSFI
-625 IIALLDNWKN
+625 IIALLDDWKDRN
-635 RDESAKKIMRKAMG
+635 ESAQKIMRKAMG
-649 KIVTVPQALAFPISP
+649 KIVTLPQTLAFPISP

-671 FNKPIQLVLLG
+671 FRKPIQLVLQG
-682 KNYEELERWQKVIM
+682 KSYEELERWQKLIM
-696 LELRKNRNLA
+696 MELRKNKNLA
-706 AVESDYSKNKPE
+706 AIESDFSRQNPE
-718 IKLII
+718 VKFII
-723 NRKKAQDLGISIQS
+723 NRKKAQDLGVSIQS
-737 IGTTVSTLFSG
+737 INETVQTLFSG
-748 KTVTKFNQLGKEYP
+748 KTVTKFNQMGKEYP
-762 IILQADIK
+762 IILQAGIE

-775 ESLSKIFVR
+775 ENLTKIFVR
-784 SDTTGKL
+784 SSTTGKL
-791 ISLANLVK
+791 ISLANLVE

-834 SYLEK
+834 DYLEK
-839 TVNENVPEASI
+839 TVNENVPEARI

-898 PLSVFGGIIFIL
+898 PLSIFGGIIFIL

-943 QLRRAGKNIKSAALE
+943 QLRRAGKNIQSAALE

-975 IAMVPLIV
+975 IAMVPLLV

-1030 IDAIDI
+1030 IDAVDL
-1036 QLSKEL
+1036 QLNKEL

>member
-15 TVFSM
+15 AVFSM

-48 VQVDYEGASA
+48 VQVNYEGASA

-76 EGVKHIDSTAQMGRA
+76 EGVKHIDSTAQIGRA
-91 EIKIEFETYIDL
+91 EIKIEFETSIDL

-210 RRENI
+210 RRENM

-274 FKAQGKDANPNEKIV
+274 FKAQGKDGNPNEKIV

-299 STVELSKRIKER
+299 STVELSKRIKKR

-383 GLFIFDLSINIFV
+383 GLWIFDLSINVFV

-424 GETPLVS
+424 GETPLVA

-508 LKFEKYYKFF
+508 LKFEKYYKSF
-518 LEFYSETLNYW
+518 LEFYTETLNYW
-529 INKQKLIIGFM
+529 IGKHKVIIGFM
-540 FFVVIASVL
+540 FSVVIASVL
-549 LFNFSPKELLPQ
+549 LFNFAPKELLPQ
-561 EDRGVYLIIGKTDEG
+561 EDRGVYLIVGQTDIG
-576 SSFQYTADK
+576 SSYQYTADK
-585 AEEIERRLI
+585 AEKIERRLI
-594 PLIKKEGE
+594 PLVENEDE
-602 SYKRVV
+602 SYKRLVL
-608 MRVPGFGR
+608 RVPGWGTGN
-616 ASKSYNSFI
+616 SYNSFI
-625 IIALLDNWKN
+625 IIALLDDWKDRN
-635 RDESAKKIMRKAMG
+635 ESAQKIMRKAMG
-649 KIVTVPQALAFPISP
+649 KIVTLPQTLAFPISP

-671 FNKPIQLVLLG
+671 FRKPIQLVLQG
-682 KNYEELERWQKVIM
+682 KSYEELERWQKLIM
-696 LELRKNRNLA
+696 MELRKNKNLA
-706 AVESDYSKNKPE
+706 AIESDFSRQNPE
-718 IKLII
+718 VKFII
-723 NRKKAQDLGISIQS
+723 NRKKAQDLGVSIQS
-737 IGTTVSTLFSG
+737 INETVQTLFSG
-748 KTVTKFNQLGKEYP
+748 KTVTKFNQMGKEYP
-762 IILQADIK
+762 IILQAGIE

-775 ESLSKIFVR
+775 ENLTKIFVR
-784 SDTTGKL
+784 SSTTGKL
-791 ISLANLVK
+791 ISLANLVE

-839 TVNENVPEASI
+839 TVNENVPEARI

-865 LFIIFALALLT
+865 LFVIFALALLT

-898 PLSVFGGIIFIL
+898 PLSIFGGIIFIL

-943 QLRRAGKNIKSAALE
+943 QLRRAGKNIQSAALE

-975 IAMVPLIV
+975 IAMVPLLV

-1030 IDAIDI
+1030 IDAVDL
-1036 QLSKEL
+1036 QLNKEL

>member
-1 MYITELSIKRPVVA
+1 MFITDLSIRRPVISA
-15 TVFSM
+15 VFSM
-20 ILVVFGLF
+20 ILVIFGLF
-28 VFSKLPVRELPSG
+28 VFFKLPVRELPSN
-41 LQPPVIQ
+41 LQPPVVQ
-48 VQVDYEGASA
+48 VQVDYQGASA

-65 VEILEDVIGGV
+65 VEILEDVIGGA
-76 EGVKHIDSTAQMGRA
+76 EGIKNIDSISENGRGT
-91 EIKIEFETYIDL
+91 IKIEFDTNIDL
-103 DVAANDV
+103 DAAANDIRDRV
-110 REKISRVTDNLPQ
+110 SRVSDDLPE
-123 DAKAPEILKQASG
+123 DSKSPEILKQSAG
-136 FTTTMWVSVSGSE
+136 FTTSMWVSVSTTV
-149 KWSDL
+149 WSDL
-154 ELGDYSRRFLIDSF
+154 EIGDYTRRYLVDNFS
-168 ANIKGVGRVLLG
+168 NVPGVGRVLVG
-180 GLRSLSVRVYI
+180 GLRELSVRIYI
-191 NPVLLA
+191 DPIKLA
-197 ANDLTIQEVEQAL
+197 ANDLTIQDVEQSL
-210 RRENI
+210 RKENV
-215 SLPAGSF
+215 SLPAGILEANNI
-222 DGPNLELSISVDKAY
+222 DLTINLDKAY
-237 KDLSSIKQLPIKKV
+237 KDLDSIKQLPIKKV
-251 KNSVIRLEN
+251 KNSVISLEN
-260 IAEVKFGPENEKTL
+260 IAEVKYGPVSEKTL
-274 FKAQGKDANPNEKIV
+274 FKSYSKDGKPNEKVV

-294 AKSDA
+294 AKSGA
-299 STVELSKRIKER
+299 STVELSKKIRER
-311 IKEIQ
+311 IKVVQ
-316 KTLPDGLKLG
+316 KTLPDALKLG
-326 IAFDRSTFIK
+326 IAFDRATYIN
-336 ASIFEIW
+336 AAINEVY
-343 KTLFIA
+343 KTLAIA

-371 VALPISLISSFL
+371 VALPVSLISAAL
-383 GLFIFDLSINIFV
+383 GLWFFGLSINIFV
-396 LLSFILAIGII
+396 LLAAILAIGII

-419 HRIEN
+419 QKIES
-424 GETPLVS
+424 GETPLVAAVNGS
-431 SLRGAESITFAII
+431 KSVTFAII

-467 FRETAITLTFAIV
+467 FRETAISLTFAIV

-489 SPMLASKFLNKNMK
+489 SPMLGSKFLNKNTK

-508 LKFEKYYKFF
+508 LKFEKYYKHF

-529 INKQKLIIGFM
+529 IDKDKFVTGFI
-540 FFVVIASVL
+540 FFVVVVSVL
-549 LFNFSPKELLPQ
+549 LFNFAPKELLPQ

-585 AEEIERRLI
+585 AEEIERRLT

-602 SYKRVV
+602 SYKRIV

-625 IIALLDNWKN
+625 IIALLDDWKN
-635 RDESAKKIMRKAMG
+635 RKESAKKIMRKAME

-682 KNYEELERWQKVIM
+682 KNYEELELWQKAIM
-696 LELRKNRNLA
+696 MELRKNRNLA

-723 NRKKAQDLGISIQS
+723 NRKKAKDLGVSIQS

-762 IILQADIK
+762 IILQAAIE

-784 SDTTGKL
+784 SETTGKL
-791 ISLANLVK
+791 ISLANLVE

-809 ARYDRQRA
+809 ARYNRQRA

-839 TVNENVPEASI
+839 TVNEKTPEARI

-888 IHPVVIFLTV
+888 IHPVVIMLTV
-898 PLSVFGGIIFIL
+898 PLSVLGGIIFIL

-943 QLRRAGKNIKSAALE
+943 QLRRAGRNIKSAALE
-958 ACRRRFRA
+958 ACKRRFRA

-975 IAMVPLIV
+975 IAMVPLLI
-983 GNIGPGAGEGSRLAV
+983 GNIGPGAGEGSRLAI
-998 GATIFGGMLI
+998 GSTIFGGMLI

-1017 PTMYVLLTKNTKR
+1017 PTMYVFLTKNTDR
-1030 IDAIDI
+1030 IDAVDI
-1036 QLSKEL
+1036 ELNKQL

>member
-1 MYITELSIKRPVVA
+1 MFITDLSIRRPVVSA
-15 TVFSM
+15 VFSM

-28 VFSKLPVRELPSG
+28 VFWKLPVRELPSG
-41 LQPPVIQ
+41 LQPPVVQ
-48 VQVDYEGASA
+48 VQVDYQGASA
-58 EIISSEI
+58 EIVSSEI
-65 VEILEDVIGGV
+65 VEIIEDVIGGA
-76 EGVKHIDSTAQMGRA
+76 EGIKNIDSTSENGRGT
-91 EIKIEFETYIDL
+91 IKIEFDTSIDL
-103 DVAANDV
+103 DDATNDIRDRV
-110 REKISRVTDNLPQ
+110 SRVSDNLPE
-123 DAKAPEILKQASG
+123 DAEAPEILKQSAG
-136 FTTTMWVSVSGSE
+136 FTTSMWLSVSSTT
-149 KWSDL
+149 WSDL
-154 ELGDYSRRFLIDSF
+154 EIGDYTRRYLVDNFS
-168 ANIKGVGRVLLG
+168 NVKGVGRILVG
-180 GLRSLSVRVYI
+180 GLRELSVRVYI
-191 NPVLLA
+191 SPTKLA
-197 ANDLTIQEVEQAL
+197 ANDLTVKEVEEAL
-210 RRENI
+210 RKENI
-215 SLPAGSF
+215 SLPAGSLEATNI
-222 DGPNLELSISVDKAY
+222 DLTINLDKAY
-237 KDLSSIKQLPIKKV
+237 KDLSAIKQLPIKKV

-260 IAEVKFGPENEKTL
+260 IADVKYGPVSEKTL
-274 FKAQGKDANPNEKIV
+274 FKAQSKEGEPNEKVV

-294 AKSDA
+294 AKSGA
-299 STVELSKRIKER
+299 STVELSKKIRER
-311 IKEIQ
+311 IKVVQ

-326 IAFDRSTFIK
+326 VSFDRATYIN
-336 ASIFEIW
+336 AAINEVY
-343 KTLFIA
+343 KTLLIA

-371 VALPISLISSFL
+371 VALPVSLISAAL
-383 GLFIFDLSINIFV
+383 GLWFFGLSINIFV
-396 LLSFILAIGII
+396 LLAAILAIGIVV
-407 TDDSV
+407 DDSI

-419 HRIEN
+419 NRVEN
-424 GETPLVS
+424 GETPLVAS
-431 SLRGAESITFAII
+431 VNGSKSVTFAII

-452 VFLPLIFIEGISGTL
+452 VFLPLIFIEGLSGTL
-467 FRETAITLTFAIV
+467 FRETAISLTFAII

-489 SPMLASKFLNKNMK
+489 SPMLGSKFLNKNQK
-503 KTKIV
+503 KSKIV
-508 LKFEKYYKFF
+508 LKFEKYYKSF

-540 FFVVIASVL
+540 FFVVISSIL

-561 EDRGVYLIIGKTDEG
+561 EDRGVYLVIGKTDEG

-594 PLIKKEGE
+594 PLIKKDGE
-602 SYKRVV
+602 SYKRVI

-625 IIALLDNWKN
+625 IIALLDDWKD
-635 RDESAKKIMRKAMG
+635 RDESAKKIMRKAIG

-664 QSIRVSQ
+664 QSIRVSSY
-671 FNKPIQLVLLG
+671 NKPVQMTLLG
-682 KNYEELERWQKVIM
+682 NSYEQLEKWQKLIM
-696 LELRKNRNLA
+696 FELRKNKNLA
-706 AVESDYSKNKPE
+706 AIESDYSKNKPE
-718 IKLII
+718 IKLVI
-723 NRKKAQDLGISIQS
+723 NRKKAQDLGVSIQS
-737 IGTTVSTLFSG
+737 IGTTVNTLFSG
-748 KTVTKFNQLGKEYP
+748 KTVTKFNRLGKEYP

-791 ISLANLVK
+791 ISLANLVELK
-799 FEEVG
+799 EVG

-817 VTISARLVGDY
+817 VTISARLIGDY

-834 SYLEK
+834 VYLEK
-839 TVNENVPEASI
+839 TVIDKTPDARI

-865 LFIIFALALLT
+865 LFIIFALALVT

-888 IHPVVIFLTV
+888 IHPAVIMLTV

-943 QLRRAGKNIKSAALE
+943 QLRREGKNIHDAALE
-958 ACRRRFRA
+958 ACKRRFRA

-975 IAMVPLIV
+975 IAMVPLLI

-1017 PTMYVLLTKNTKR
+1017 PTMYVVLTKNTGR

-1036 QLSKEL
+1036 QLDKEL
-1042 KR
+1042 RK

>member
-15 TVFSM
+15 AVFSM

-48 VQVDYEGASA
+48 VQVNYEGASA

-76 EGVKHIDSTAQMGRA
+76 EGVKHIDSTAQIGRA
-91 EIKIEFETYIDL
+91 EIKIEFETSIDL

-110 REKISRVTDNLPQ
+110 REKISRVADNLPQ

-210 RRENI
+210 RRENM

-274 FKAQGKDANPNEKIV
+274 FKAQGKDGNPNEKIV

-299 STVELSKRIKER
+299 STVELSKRIKKR

-383 GLFIFDLSINIFV
+383 GLWIFDLSINVFV

-424 GETPLVS
+424 GETPLVA

-508 LKFEKYYKFF
+508 LKFEKYYKSF
-518 LEFYSETLNYW
+518 LEFYTETLNYW
-529 INKQKLIIGFM
+529 ISKHKVIIGFM
-540 FFVVIASVL
+540 FSVVIASVL
-549 LFNFSPKELLPQ
+549 LFNFAPKELLPQ
-561 EDRGVYLIIGKTDEG
+561 EDRGVYLIVGQTDIG
-576 SSFQYTADK
+576 SSYQYTADK
-585 AEEIERRLI
+585 AEKIERRLI
-594 PLIKKEGE
+594 PLVENEDE
-602 SYKRVV
+602 SYKRLVL
-608 MRVPGFGR
+608 RVPGWGTGN
-616 ASKSYNSFI
+616 SYNSFI
-625 IIALLDNWKN
+625 IIALLDDWKDRN
-635 RDESAKKIMRKAMG
+635 ESAQKIMRKAMG
-649 KIVTVPQALAFPISP
+649 KIVTLPQTLAFPISP

-671 FNKPIQLVLLG
+671 FRKPIQLVLQG
-682 KNYEELERWQKVIM
+682 KSYEELERWQKLIM
-696 LELRKNRNLA
+696 MELRKNKNLA
-706 AVESDYSKNKPE
+706 AIESDFSRQNPE
-718 IKLII
+718 VKFII
-723 NRKKAQDLGISIQS
+723 NRKKAQDLGVSIQS
-737 IGTTVSTLFSG
+737 INETVQTLFSG
-748 KTVTKFNQLGKEYP
+748 KTVTKFNQMGKEYP
-762 IILQADIK
+762 IILQAGIE

-775 ESLSKIFVR
+775 ENLTKIFVR
-784 SDTTGKL
+784 SSTTGKL
-791 ISLANLVK
+791 ISLANLVE

-839 TVNENVPEASI
+839 TVNENVPEARI

-898 PLSVFGGIIFIL
+898 PLSIFGGIIFIL

-943 QLRRAGKNIKSAALE
+943 QLRRAGKNIQSAALE

-975 IAMVPLIV
+975 IAMVPLLV

-1030 IDAIDI
+1030 IDAVDL
-1036 QLSKEL
+1036 QLNKEL

>member
-15 TVFSM
+15 AVFSM

-48 VQVDYEGASA
+48 VQVNYEGASA

-76 EGVKHIDSTAQMGRA
+76 EGVKHIDSTAQIGRA
-91 EIKIEFETYIDL
+91 EIKIEFETSIDL

-110 REKISRVTDNLPQ
+110 REKISRVADNLPQ

-210 RRENI
+210 RRENM

-274 FKAQGKDANPNEKIV
+274 FKAQGKDGNPNEKIV

-299 STVELSKRIKER
+299 STVELSKRIKKR

-383 GLFIFDLSINIFV
+383 GLWIFDLSINVFV

-424 GETPLVS
+424 GETPLVA

-508 LKFEKYYKFF
+508 LKFEKYYKSF
-518 LEFYSETLNYW
+518 LEFYTETLNYW
-529 INKQKLIIGFM
+529 ISKHKVIIGFM
-540 FFVVIASVL
+540 FSVVIASVL
-549 LFNFSPKELLPQ
+549 LFNFAPKELLPQ
-561 EDRGVYLIIGKTDEG
+561 EDRGVYLIVGQTDIG
-576 SSFQYTADK
+576 SSYQYTADK
-585 AEEIERRLI
+585 AEKIERRLI
-594 PLIKKEGE
+594 PLVENEDE
-602 SYKRVV
+602 SYKRLVL
-608 MRVPGFGR
+608 RVPG
-616 ASKSYNSFI
+616 
-625 IIALLDNWKN
+625 WK
-635 RDESAKKIMRKAMG
+635 
-649 KIVTVPQALAFPISP
+649 
-664 QSIRVSQ
+664 
-671 FNKPIQLVLLG
+671 QL
-682 KNYEELERWQKVIM
+682 
-696 LELRKNRNLA
+696 
-706 AVESDYSKNKPE
+706 
-718 IKLII
+718 
-723 NRKKAQDLGISIQS
+723 
-737 IGTTVSTLFSG
+737 
-748 KTVTKFNQLGKEYP
+748 
-762 IILQADIK
+762 
-770 NRKKS
+770 
-775 ESLSKIFVR
+775 
-784 SDTTGKL
+784 
-791 ISLANLVK
+791 
-799 FEEVG
+799 
-804 SAKIL
+804 
-809 ARYDRQRA
+809 
-817 VTISARLVGDY
+817 
-828 TLSEAL
+828 
-834 SYLEK
+834 
-839 TVNENVPEASI
+839 
-850 EWKGKSEE
+850 
-858 LKETSNE
+858 
-865 LFIIFALALLT
+865 
-876 AFLVMAANFNSF
+876 
-888 IHPVVIFLTV
+888 
-898 PLSVFGGIIFIL
+898 
-910 LFNSSINIFSQI
+910 
-922 ALVILIG
+922 
-929 ISTKNSILIVDWAN
+929 
-943 QLRRAGKNIKSAALE
+943 
-958 ACRRRFRA
+958 
-966 IIMTSLSTM
+966 
-975 IAMVPLIV
+975 
-983 GNIGPGAGEGSRLAV
+983 
-998 GATIFGGMLI
+998 
-1008 STFFTLYVT
+1008 
-1017 PTMYVLLTKNTKR
+1017 
-1030 IDAIDI
+1030 
-1036 QLSKEL
+1036 
-1042 KR
+1042 